1 MSLQSSGVFTT
12 IPDRTTLSDQA
23 IFDQFNRAVCCHDKK
38 KQERLLRRRVLD
50 HLLQVDGAL
59 HNKRRRSIR
68 IYIKLRNEQLRS
80 VGSERRC
87 SCILFGEEGYF
98 LQESKKKYGPTLG
111 VRMAV
116 HVVPENTERTVI
128 EDYSESDSDCG
139 ETYRWNSEEDQ
150 STSLTSSYHSDS
162 EPAEEELFN
171 QIERNINNGHENN
184 DNYAEIKKEE

>member
-1 MSLQSSGVFTT
+1 
-12 IPDRTTLSDQA
+12 
-23 IFDQFNRAVCCHDKK
+23 
-38 KQERLLRRRVLD
+38 
-50 HLLQVDGAL
+50 
-59 HNKRRRSIR
+59 
-68 IYIKLRNEQLRS
+68 
-80 VGSERRC
+80 
-87 SCILFGEEGYF
+87 
-98 LQESKKKYGPTLG
+98 
-111 VRMAV
+111 V

-171 QIERNINNGHENN
+171 QIERNINNGHEND